1 MALSDKKVEDMQ
13 RCTAGLTMNGTT
25 NILHSTTV
33 EALLKQVYEVHIS
46 VTEALQKQ
54 VLQLTEQLSAKEQ
67 RARGPCGKCNNIQK
81 AFEKYKANHHEIVT
95 KQESRIRALER
106 RLSSLAS
113 VDESKGTEVCA
124 TNEMH
129 VKDVESSVP
138 GELPED
144 TTFLSP
150 SLLGGDCKPSDTPAT
165 PIESSPSLLQNGEP
179 CPAKLARA
187 TPKRN
192 SKGSANK
199 QRKLWDGSFF
209 VSVKSSGVR
218 KSTVLNA
225 SVSGDAQEVAHKQTL
240 QYDAEEDKI
249 SKCVQGGKQD
259 TNEDGEETAEDKD
272 LDFHY
277 CHSPVRKKA
286 ARQELP
292 AHDCKECRLF
302 YEGLENGEELMRR
315 CSRHRAAF
323 APPAT
328 PEYFWEIDFP
338 DSGECRR
345 RGYVKPTQR

>member
-113 VDESKGTEVCA
+113 VDE
-124 TNEMH
+124 
-129 VKDVESSVP
+129 
-138 GELPED
+138 
-144 TTFLSP
+144 